1 MERVIAN
8 STGFETKVLQNKRK
22 DLFLHR
28 GFDCFYRYFGLCDNR
43 FYKIRIYRFEIW
55 LRVLIHKQTRM
66 FCYFVLR
73 ENVKMQIK
81 AGHTTNKTKEKNTAI
96 GTSLFSIVFFYSE
109 NLVYSGFYSFN
120 KVFQLLA
127 IVELN
132 LNSYAPSHHICA
144 HSKVNALVVP
154 SKFIDYINPK

>member
-1 MERVIAN
+1 
-8 STGFETKVLQNKRK
+8 
-22 DLFLHR
+22 
-28 GFDCFYRYFGLCDNR
+28 
-43 FYKIRIYRFEIW
+43 
-55 LRVLIHKQTRM
+55 
-66 FCYFVLR
+66 
-73 ENVKMQIK
+73 MQIK

-132 LNSYAPSHHICA
+132 LNFYAPSHHICA
-144 HSKVNALVVP
+144 YKVNALVVP
-154 SKFIDYINPK
+154 K